1 MPPGFMI
8 LFFLVFG
15 LLAMA
20 AGALSGV
27 LASFFLRLPIRGV
40 WKDAVLG
47 LLGFLLFF
55 VTTDLVPRLTSL
67 LILNL
72 IDPVNPGLVVA
83 AFCPIVRQVLRF
95 RSVRS
100 HPSPATP
107 PKRKPGSRIS
117 SRFGKTQTPTSPS

>member
-1 MPPGFMI
+1 MPPGFTI
-8 LFFLVFG
+8 FFFLVFG

-20 AGALSGV
+20 SGALAGV

-47 LLGFLLFF
+47 LLGFLVYF
-55 VTTDLVPRLTSL
+55 VTTNLVSWLESL

-83 AFCPIVRQVLRF
+83 ALVPIVRQVLRF
-95 RSVRS
+95 RNAHSNRTTNS
-100 HPSPATP
+100 HM
-107 PKRKPGSRIS
+107 
-117 SRFGKTQTPTSPS
+117 

>member
-1 MPPGFMI
+1 VPPGFTI
-8 LFFLVFG
+8 FFLLLFG

-20 AGALSGV
+20 AGALAGV

-47 LLGFLLFF
+47 LLGFLVFF

-72 IDPVNPGLVVA
+72 IDPVSPGLLVA
-83 AFCPIVRQVLRF
+83 ALCPIVRQVLRF
-95 RSVRS
+95 RNVRS
-100 HPSPATP
+100 NRTTNFPGVKADRRLHQLRVG
-107 PKRKPGSRIS
+107 KR
-117 SRFGKTQTPTSPS
+117 Q

>member
-1 MPPGFMI
+1 MI
-8 LFFLVFG
+8 FFFLVFG

-20 AGALSGV
+20 SGALAGV

-47 LLGFLLFF
+47 LLGFLVFF
-55 VTTDLVPRLTSL
+55 VATNLFSWLESL

-83 AFCPIVRQVLRF
+83 ALFPIVRQVLRF
-95 RSVRS
+95 RNVRS
-100 HPSPATP
+100 NCATNP
-107 PKRKPGSRIS
+107 QGVKADS
-117 SRFGKTQTPTSPS
+117 

>member
-1 MPPGFMI
+1 MI
-8 LFFLVFG
+8 FLLLVCG

-20 AGALSGV
+20 AGALAGV

-47 LLGFLLFF
+47 LLGFIAYY
-55 VTTDLVPRLTSL
+55 VTTELVPRLTSL

-83 AFCPIVRQVLRF
+83 ALCPIVRQVLRF
-95 RSVRS
+95 RKVRS
-100 HPSPATP
+100 NRTTNSHGVKADS
-107 PKRKPGSRIS
+107 
-117 SRFGKTQTPTSPS
+117 

>member
-1 MPPGFMI
+1 VPPGFTI
-8 LFFLVFG
+8 FFFFVFG

-20 AGALSGV
+20 AGALAGV

-47 LLGFLLFF
+47 LLGFLVFL
-55 VTTDLVPRLTSL
+55 VTTNLVPRLTSL

-83 AFCPIVRQVLRF
+83 ALFPIVRQVLRF
-95 RSVRS
+95 RNVRS
-100 HPSPATP
+100 NRTTN
-107 PKRKPGSRIS
+107 SRV
-117 SRFGKTQTPTSPS
+117 